1 MKYAVEVAHLL
12 NGELVSVRHLSTR
25 RERYGA
31 RLAAALVAG
40 AFILGMAVVFGVVRA
55 FGRAVYAPE
64 FLGLWLALGLLSIVF
79 AHVCVSGRLGRYRLG
94 TRLDADGFAPFE
106 LDLVR
111 RVGHGSTFRRGRP
124 VASQDSAEAGEGFEL
139 TVVAGMQGSI
149 ENGRAPLPIEAL
161 VGAGSRVRSVRL
173 ARDARA
179 EVRVG
184 PSLFVVRT
192 VPLSHSVHGKVPR
205 DFWRPF
211 SRVALGALE
220 VAAVGTLLSIIPP
233 PQTIGDRPR
242 ASGPRITT
250 PWEAEKRL
258 RWEAQE
264 QAASLHQCFDPLP
277 MSCQHPGYVGVGVS
291 LNRDGELRSNWI
303 ARSTYGRE
311 CPVDQC
317 MKDVVSTWIFDP
329 LPEAMRVVLPVQV
342 LRTEKPLPPKMARA
356 EATVPA
362 GQVGSGDLAVE
373 WTRDGR

>member
-1 MKYAVEVAHLL
+1 M
-12 NGELVSVRHLSTR
+12 N
-25 RERYGA
+25 
-31 RLAAALVAG
+31 AG
-40 AFILGMAVVFGVVRA
+40 FRA
-55 FGRAVYAPE
+55 
-64 FLGLWLALGLLSIVF
+64 
-79 AHVCVSGRLGRYRLG
+79 
-94 TRLDADGFAPFE
+94 
-106 LDLVR
+106 
-111 RVGHGSTFRRGRP
+111 
-124 VASQDSAEAGEGFEL
+124 
-139 TVVAGMQGSI
+139 
-149 ENGRAPLPIEAL
+149 
-161 VGAGSRVRSVRL
+161 RSVRL

-179 EVRVG
+179 EVRIG
-184 PSLFVVRT
+184 PSMFVVRS
-192 VPLSHSVHGKVPR
+192 VPLALPGHGEVPR

-220 VAAVGTLLSIIPP
+220 VAAVGTLLSVIPP

-242 ASGPRITT
+242 ATGPRITT

-277 MSCQHPGYVGVGVS
+277 ISCQHPGYVGVGVS

-342 LRTEKPLPPKMARA
+342 LRTEKPLPPKVARA
-356 EATVPA
+356 EAIAPA
-362 GQVGSGDLAVE
+362 SEGAGNGDLAVE

>member
-12 NGELVSVRHLSTR
+12 NGELVSVRRLSAR
-25 RERYGA
+25 RERYGS
-31 RLAAALVAG
+31 RLAAAIVAG
-40 AFILGMAVVFGVVRA
+40 AFIVGMAAVFGIVRV

-64 FLGLWLALGLLSIVF
+64 FVGLWLGLGLLSIAF
-79 AHVCVSGRLGRYRLG
+79 AHVCVSRRLGRYRLG

-111 RVGHGSTFRRGRP
+111 RVRHGTRFGRGKRH
-124 VASQDSAEAGEGFEL
+124 VESQEPAETGDGFEL

-161 VGAGSRVRSVRL
+161 VSTGSRRRSVTL

-184 PSLFVVRT
+184 PSVFVVRS
-192 VPLSHSVHGKVPR
+192 VPTPLRGQGDVPR

-242 ASGPRITT
+242 AMGPRITT

-277 MSCQHPGYVGVGVS
+277 ISCQHSGYVGVGVS

-342 LRTEKPLPPKMARA
+342 LRTEKPLPPKVARA

-362 GQVGSGDLAVE
+362 GNGDLTVE
-373 WTRDGR
+373 WTRGGR

>member
-1 MKYAVEVAHLL
+1 M
-12 NGELVSVRHLSTR
+12 
-25 RERYGA
+25 
-31 RLAAALVAG
+31 
-40 AFILGMAVVFGVVRA
+40 
-55 FGRAVYAPE
+55 
-64 FLGLWLALGLLSIVF
+64 GLWLALGLLSIVF
-79 AHVCVSGRLGRYRLG
+79 AHVCVSRRLGRYRLG

-111 RVGHGSTFRRGRP
+111 RVGHGSMFRRARLAK
-124 VASQDSAEAGEGFEL
+124 VASQDSAETGDGFEL
-139 TVVAGMQGSI
+139 SLVAGMQGSI

-161 VGAGSRVRSVRL
+161 VGSGSRVRSVRL

-184 PSLFVVRT
+184 PSVFVVRS
-192 VPLSHSVHGKVPR
+192 VPLSHRVRGEVPR

-242 ASGPRITT
+242 ATGPRITT

-277 MSCQHPGYVGVGVS
+277 LSCQHPGYVGVGVS

-303 ARSTYGRE
+303 ARSTYGRA

-342 LRTEKPLPPKMARA
+342 LRTEKPLPPRMTREMARA
-356 EATVPA
+356 EAATDPA

>member
-12 NGELVSVRHLSTR
+12 NGELVSVRRLSTR

-31 RLAAALVAG
+31 WLAVAIVSGGFVAGMMAVLAAL
-40 AFILGMAVVFGVVRA
+40 RA

-64 FLGLWLALGLLSIVF
+64 FLGLWLGLGLLSVVF
-79 AHVCVSGRLGRYRLG
+79 AHVCVSRRLGRYRLG

-106 LDLVR
+106 LDLVS
-111 RVGHGSTFRRGRP
+111 RVGRGSIFRRTKA
-124 VASQDSAEAGEGFEL
+124 ASKDGAATGEGFEL
-139 TVVAGMQGSI
+139 RVAAGMQGFV

-161 VGAGSRVRSVRL
+161 VSASSGARAVPLG
-173 ARDARA
+173 RDARA

-184 PSLFVVRT
+184 PSVFVVRS
-192 VPLSHSVHGKVPR
+192 VPLAPGGHRDVPR
-205 DFWRPF
+205 DFWRSF
-211 SRVALGALE
+211 SRVAVGGLE
-220 VAAVGTLLSIIPP
+220 VALVGTLLSIIPQA
-233 PQTIGDRPR
+233 QTIGDRPQR
-242 ASGPRITT
+242 AAGPRITT

-258 RWEAQE
+258 RLEAQE

-277 MSCQHPGYVGVGVS
+277 LSCQHSGYVGVGVS

-342 LRTEKPLPPKMARA
+342 LRTEKPLPPKVAN
-356 EATVPA
+356 A
-362 GQVGSGDLAVE
+362 GPSADVGSGDLAVE

>member
-12 NGELVSVRHLSTR
+12 NGELVSVRRLSTR

-31 RLAAALVAG
+31 WLAAAIVSG
-40 AFILGMAVVFGVVRA
+40 GFLGGMMAVLGVVRA
-55 FGRAVYAPE
+55 LGRAVYAPE
-64 FLGLWLALGLLSIVF
+64 FLGLWLGLGVLSVVF
-79 AHVCVSGRLGRYRLG
+79 AYVSVSRRLRRYRLG

-111 RVGHGSTFRRGRP
+111 RVTRGSIFRQTKA
-124 VASQDSAEAGEGFEL
+124 ASTDLADAGEEFEL
-139 TVVAGMQGSI
+139 RVTAGMQGFV

-161 VGAGSRVRSVRL
+161 VSAGSGARTVPL
-173 ARDARA
+173 ARDAHA

-184 PSLFVVRT
+184 PSVFAVRS
-192 VPLSHSVHGKVPR
+192 VPLAAGGHRDVPR
-205 DFWRPF
+205 DLWRSF
-211 SRVALGALE
+211 SRVAVGGLE
-220 VAAVGTLLSIIPP
+220 VALVGTLLSLIPP
-233 PQTIGDRPR
+233 AQTIGDRPQR
-242 ASGPRITT
+242 AAGPRITT

-258 RWEAQE
+258 RMEAQE

-277 MSCQHPGYVGVGVS
+277 LSCQHSGYVGVGVS

-342 LRTEKPLPPKMARA
+342 LRTEKPLPPKVAKA
-356 EATVPA
+356 EPA
-362 GQVGSGDLAVE
+362 AEVGGGDLAVE